1 MHAPGPDLQLD
12 RLAAG
17 PDHGGVQRL
26 VHVEL
31 RHRDVVLEPPGN
43 GVPPGVDRA
52 ERGVAVADGVHQDA
66 DADQVVDVVEA
77 HVAGDHLLV
86 DGVVVLGPAGDPRLD
101 LGLAQVG
108 RDVLD
113 DLLEEDV
120 AARGALG
127 DQPGD
132 LVVPLGVQR
141 REGQV
146 LEFPLDGVHA
156 EPVGQRREDLQHL
169 TRLALLLLPR
179 QVAQRAHVVQPV
191 GELDDQDP
199 DVPGH
204 RHDHLAHGLGLGDL
218 AVLDLVQL
226 GHPVHQGRD
235 LVTEVGP
242 QLVEG
247 VVGVLHRVVQQGR
260 AQRLVVHPQLGQD
273 RGHRERVGDVG
284 VAALAL
290 LPGVPVRG
298 HVVGV
303 LDEPDVRLGV
313 GGAHRLDHRLE
324 HGVDPAAAGRAEPGQ
339 PPRGPSGPRAPA
351 AAPRV
356 AAGLRP
362 LTDPEPGRAAA
373 VPLACGVSA
382 WQRRAGGRAGLSL
395 PTLCPATPGLGQA
408 EPGRAQSGPG

>member
-1 MHAPGPDLQLD
+1 MPSRPPRAAAGHLFLVLPVRGHAVLRAPVHPPRPDLQLD
-12 RLAAG
+12 RLAARA
-17 PDHGGVQRL
+17 DHRGVQRL

-43 GVPPGVDRA
+43 GVPPGVHRA
-52 ERGVAVADGVHQDA
+52 EGRVAVAYRVHQDA
-66 DADQVVDVVEA
+66 DAHQVVDVVEA

-86 DGVVVLGPAGDPRLD
+86 DGVVVLGPARHPRLD

-108 RDVLD
+108 GDVLD
-113 DLLEEDV
+113 DLLEEDI
-120 AARGALG
+120 AARGPLG

-132 LVVPLGVQR
+132 LVVPLGVER

-156 EPVGQRREDLQHL
+156 EPVGQRREDLQRL
-169 TRLALLLLPR
+169 PRLALLLLPG

-199 DVPGH
+199 DVTGH
-204 RHDHLAHGLGLGDL
+204 GDDHLAHGLGLGDL

-226 GHPVHQGRD
+226 GDPVDQGGD

-247 VVGVLHRVVQQGR
+247 VGGVLHRVVQQGR
-260 AQRLVVHPQLGQD
+260 AQRLVVHAQLGQD
-273 RGHRERVGDVG
+273 GGHGERVGDVR

-290 LPGVPVRG
+290 LAGMPVRG

-303 LDEPDVRLGV
+303 LDQPDVGLRV
-313 GGAHRLDHRLE
+313 GRAHRLDHRLE
-324 HGVDPAAAGRAEPGQ
+324 DGVDPAAAGRPEPGQ
-339 PPRGPSGPRAPA
+339 PPRRPPRSGAPPGARPPAGAGAPASPRAPA
-351 AAPRV
+351 
-356 AAGLRP
+356 
-362 LTDPEPGRAAA
+362 
-373 VPLACGVSA
+373 
-382 WQRRAGGRAGLSL
+382 GGRA
-395 PTLCPATPGLGQA
+395 PAVGRPGTGTR
-408 EPGRAQSGPG
+408 PGAG